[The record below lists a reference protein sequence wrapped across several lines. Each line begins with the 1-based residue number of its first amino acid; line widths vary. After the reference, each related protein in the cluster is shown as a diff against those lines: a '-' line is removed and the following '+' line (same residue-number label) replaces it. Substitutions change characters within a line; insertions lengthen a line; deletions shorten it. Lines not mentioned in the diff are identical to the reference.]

1 VPVGSDIHKERN
13 RFPNSVWYGD
23 KPPGAIHIEAKILA
37 QQMRGV
43 FMDRYLIL
51 IVTLLVATLTAFF
64 LGLIPYPAG
73 WLLFTVLF
81 FIRHRKI
88 RKKRGK
94 KASGQ

>member
-1 VPVGSDIHKERN
+1 MPVGSDIHTERN

-23 KPPGAIHIEAKILA
+23 KPPDAIHIEAKILA

-51 IVTLLVATLTAFF
+51 IVALLVTTLTAFF
-64 LGLIPYPAG
+64 LGFIPYPAG
-73 WLLFTVLF
+73 WLLFTMLY
-81 FIRHRKI
+81 FIRLWKI
-88 RKKRGK
+88 MKKRGK